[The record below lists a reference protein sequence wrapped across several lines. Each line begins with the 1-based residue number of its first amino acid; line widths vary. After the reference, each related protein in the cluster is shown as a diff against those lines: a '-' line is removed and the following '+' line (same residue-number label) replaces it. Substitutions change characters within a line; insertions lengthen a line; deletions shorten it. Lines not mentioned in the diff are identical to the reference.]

1 MRDCPT
7 VLSEDGLIFWDLGR
21 PHRLPQAPLT
31 ETRGPA
37 IARGFDRFR
46 VRHRGCESLQ
56 VDATVPGIVGLD
68 ERLTL
73 RA

>member
-21 PHRLPQAPLT
+21 PHRLLQAPLT
-31 ETRGPA
+31 ETKRPA

-46 VRHRGCESLQ
+46 VRHRGSESLQ
-56 VDATVPGIVGLD
+56 VDATVTGIVRLD
-68 ERLTL
+68 ERPTL